1 MIPTGE
7 LSHANLNATQSTIK
21 HANLF
26 PCPATFESRAAY
38 RQNSLGVWIENI
50 AWVAPRIFL
59 PFFYKFGGLL
69 GVFLDELI
77 KFWNHG
83 LEPYFGVAPWA
94 GKVGLLGFEDAR
106 VSRGGGAVRAL
117 RRC

>member
-1 MIPTGE
+1 MEGAEPLKLKFKPDPIQPTTKPAH
-7 LSHANLNATQSTIK
+7 LSLARTLS
-21 HANLF
+21 
-26 PCPATFESRAAY
+26 PATLQPRAAY

-50 AWVAPRIFL
+50 AWIAPRIFL

-77 KFWNHG
+77 KFWNSG

-94 GKVGLLGFEDAR
+94 GKVGLLGLLGLLGLGTSFAR
-106 VSRGGGAVRAL
+106 
-117 RRC
+117 